1 MSAETSTDIE
11 LYTGQTPYFKLVPH
25 IDTPEQNMSD
35 ELLMEVPLHP
45 DLSESVV
52 IITEPD
58 SQCFPNCPIVMHG
71 ISEIMD
77 EPDKAVIQSLVR
89 WVEGVHEKCNVGP
102 QVSRRPRFFIIG
114 AEIEEVTCGS
124 QLSKNHPKH
133 RTSRMIIE

>member
-1 MSAETSTDIE
+1 MSAEASTDIE

-25 IDTPEQNMSD
+25 VDTPEQKIFD
-35 ELLMEVPLHP
+35 ERPMEVPLHP
-45 DLSESVV
+45 DLSESTVH
-52 IITEPD
+52 ITKPD
-58 SQCFPNCPIVMHG
+58 SQCFPNCPIIMHG

-77 EPDKAVIQSLVR
+77 EPDKAVVRSLVR

-124 QLSKNHPKH
+124 QLSKNHPKQ
-133 RTSRMIIE
+133 RTSRTIVD